1 MKGREFL
8 LRINW
13 TKQRQEGHYHGPFQ
27 GDGEVA
33 QWLKLEFGFPTAH
46 KSQAPVILVGDE
58 DRRISEIH
66 CPVSPAESVSIRCNE
81 RPCLKK

>member
-1 MKGREFL
+1 M
-8 LRINW
+8 
-13 TKQRQEGHYHGPFQ
+13 
-27 GDGEVA
+27 
-33 QWLKLEFGFPTAH
+33 KLEFGFPTAH

-58 DRRISEIH
+58 GRRISEIH